1 MVSSHKEDDELPDK
15 NVARD
20 FYAKYEPKEVLGRGV
35 SSTVRR
41 CVEKDTGKEYAA
53 KIIDIS
59 ADVDDSS
66 GSLREATLREIHT
79 LKLVAGHPY

>member
-1 MVSSHKEDDELPDK
+1 M
-15 NVARD
+15 
-20 FYAKYEPKEVLGRGV
+20 FRGV

-41 CVEKDTGKEYAA
+41 CVEKDTGKEFAA

-66 GSLREATLREIHT
+66 GSLRESTIREIAT
-79 LKLVAGHPY
+79 LKLVAGHPYISTYLLYSCT